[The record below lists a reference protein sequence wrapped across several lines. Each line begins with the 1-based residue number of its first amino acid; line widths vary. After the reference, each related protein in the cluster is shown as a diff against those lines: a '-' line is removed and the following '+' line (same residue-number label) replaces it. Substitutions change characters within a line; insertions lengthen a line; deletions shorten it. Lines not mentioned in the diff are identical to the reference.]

1 MFLLNRSLDRTV
13 DGAPPFGAEE
23 KGSLEDIGIDLGFQQ
38 VMLANSQDLH
48 TQMTDLFE
56 QRIGKLE
63 NVDTTQA
70 IASLLDG
77 TQALEASYQ
86 TLARVRQLSLTNFL

>member
-1 MFLLNRSLDRTV
+1 MFLLNDAIDRAGEGT
-13 DGAPPFGAEE
+13 PPFGVEAS
-23 KGSLEDIGIDLGFQQ
+23 GSLEEIGTDLGFQQ
-38 VMLANSQDLH
+38 VMLSDSQDLH
-48 TQMTDLFE
+48 KQMAHLFE

-63 NVDTTQA
+63 NADETEA
-70 IASLLDG
+70 IALLLDG